1 MGYRG
6 KLQERQRAR
15 ELRARAWTLQEIAD
29 ELGVAKSSVSLW
41 VRDVEFDPA
50 RRRSAAT
57 GRRPRGTDHPLRQRK
72 LAEIE
77 RLRVEG
83 LERVGTLSD
92 REFLMAGLGLYA
104 GDGSKKDGEVKLS
117 NSSEVIVGF
126 FCRWLRRFFEVEES
140 RLRVRLYLH
149 QGLDLAAAVSYWS
162 RVTAVPPDQFGAPYR
177 AVPDASIR
185 HNKHRHG
192 CAHVSYGCTRTQ
204 REILGLMAALLEADV
219 SMAPGAGLEPATP
232 RLTVACSAN

>member
-6 KLQERQRAR
+6 KLQEQQRAR

-29 ELGVAKSSVSLW
+29 ELGVAKSSVSIW

-57 GRRPRGTDHPLRQRK
+57 GRRPRGSDHPLRQRK

-83 LERVGTLSD
+83 LERIGTLSD

-104 GDGSKKDGEVKLS
+104 GDGSKGDGQVKLS
-117 NSSEVIVGF
+117 NSSAEVVGF
-126 FCRWLRRFFEVEES
+126 FCRWLRYFFDIDEG
-140 RLRVRLYLH
+140 RLRVTLYLH
-149 QGLDLAAAVSYWS
+149 QGLDLAAAVAHWVH
-162 RVTAVPPDQFGAPYR
+162 VTGIPPEQFGKPYR
-177 AVPDASIR
+177 AIPDATIR
-185 HNKHRHG
+185 HNKHTHG
-192 CAHVSYGCTRTQ
+192 CAHVGYCCSRTQ
-204 REILGLMAALLEADV
+204 REILGLMAAALK
-219 SMAPGAGLEPATP
+219 AT
-232 RLTVACSAN
+232 